1 VKLCLRVDDLGLLPD
16 KRPDVALE
24 LARRFHEAMRGFPY
38 LAGIVPG
45 WLNHEARLW
54 LRSRPAGMTPAVHGW
69 KHLPSANGVE
79 SEFHDF
85 EYWHCR
91 RLVREAKLI
100 IGEPVI
106 DFIPPWNAL
115 PELLAM
121 ACCDEG
127 LERVWGSPLQEL
139 APPAMTEYGWRI
151 PAWFP
156 GYCATA
162 YRISDSRPSL
172 IDVLGMV
179 QDDQVLPV
187 TLHITWEASFSPTFD
202 GVRRFIDQF
211 GLCLISPDEFM
222 RLHAK

>member
-24 LARRFHEAMRGFPY
+24 LARRFHEEMRRFPY

-54 LRSRPAGMTPAVHGW
+54 LRSRPAGMTPAIHGW
-69 KHLPSANGVE
+69 KHLPSGNGME
-79 SEFHDF
+79 SEFHDLD
-85 EYWHCR
+85 YWDCR
-91 RLVREAKLI
+91 RLLIQAKQV
-100 IGEPVI
+100 IGDPVI

-121 ACCDEG
+121 ACCNQS
-127 LERVWGSPLQEL
+127 LKRVWGSPLPEL
-139 APPAMTEYGWRI
+139 TPPAFTDYGWWI
-151 PAWFP
+151 PAWLP

-162 YRISDSRPSL
+162 WRMSEDRPSL
-172 IDVLGMV
+172 LEVLETV
-179 QDDQVLPV
+179 QGDQVLPV

-202 GVRRFIDQF
+202 GVKCFVDRF
-211 GLCLISPDEFM
+211 GPCLISPDEYM
-222 RLHAK
+222 RLCAK